1 MARRVADTAS
11 TRRRVAYLLATLP
24 VGLFWFLSLWV
35 LLAVGLSLA
44 VLWIGLPILRL
55 ALGAVRIGADGER
68 RFVKWGLGVSVPVPP
83 RADTGEARWWS
94 ARLADPATWREAI
107 YLMLLL
113 PLGVVWFSLVTIALA
128 VPLTMLATPLT
139 YRFFPSG
146 QFSFV
151 SEGWRWVIIGSFTK
165 ALLVAALGL
174 LLLAIVPRV
183 VRGLAG
189 LHGTIAIRLLGPNT
203 KIELEAQVRDLRV
216 ARAFGLEAAEFERT
230 RIERNLHDG
239 AQPRLVALAMELGQA
254 KEKMAT
260 DPEGALRLVDSAH
273 EHVKQAMAELRDLAR
288 GIHPAVLTDRG
299 LDAALSALA
308 GQSPVPVDVN
318 SDLHERLPP
327 PIESTAYFVAAE
339 ALTNAAKHSGAS
351 RVGITIERTRGSVV
365 VEVTDDGRG
374 GADPSGGGLHGLANR
389 VGAVGGTLRVA
400 SPLGGPTTVRA
411 ELPCE

>member
-24 VGLFWFLSLWV
+24 VGLFWFSSLWV

-139 YRFFPSG
+139 YRFFPTG

-151 SEGWRWVIIGSFTK
+151 SQEWRWVIISSLPK
-165 ALLVAALGL
+165 SLVFAVVGVL
-174 LLLAIVPRV
+174 LLLVVPRV

-189 LHGTIAIRLLGPNT
+189 LHGAIAVRLLGPNT

-254 KEKMAT
+254 KEKMST
-260 DPEGALRLVDSAH
+260 DPEAAMRLIDRAH
-273 EHVKQAMAELRDLAR
+273 EHAKLAMAELRDLAR

-308 GQSPVPVDVN
+308 GQSPVPVDVTN
-318 SDLHERLPP
+318 NLAGRLPP
-327 PIESTAYFVAAE
+327 PIESAAYFVAAE

-351 RVGITIERTRGSVV
+351 RVGITVDRSGERVAIGVADNGV
-365 VEVTDDGRG
+365 G
-374 GADPSGGGLHGLANR
+374 GADPTGSGLRGLADR
-389 VGAVGGTLRVA
+389 VGAVGGTLEVE
-400 SPLGGPTTVRA
+400 SPPGGPTIVRA